1 MRERGQHADTQSL
14 TLRNPPDSTDALLQ
28 CLQRRFGNG
37 QQFTPGAIEAQPAP
51 LPFKQRAA
59 DGPFELLDLLT
70 DGTMGKMNLQGGSAQ
85 IL

>member
-37 QQFTPGAIEAQPAP
+37 QQLAPGGIQAQSAP
-51 LPFKQRAA
+51 LPFKQWAA
-59 DGPFELLDLLT
+59 DGPFELLDLLA
-70 DGTMGKMNLQGGSAQ
+70 DGTMSKMDLQGGSAQ